1 MAQEIK
7 VQITA
12 ETAQLLGQLSQ
23 AAGRLQEWAR
33 SANTAGAS
41 ASAGFQAAGNAA
53 QGFTGAVVKGGI
65 ALGTL
70 RAALNGLRDGVTQVV
85 DAYVRMDAAQRTLQF
100 ATGDG
105 AASMAFVRRVSQEL
119 GLELVST
126 SRAFGQI
133 AAAAK
138 GSTLE
143 GEPTR
148 KLFQSV
154 ASAAAVMGLS
164 ADDTAGA
171 LKALG
176 QMISKG
182 KVQAEELRGQL
193 GERLPGAFQIA
204 ARAMGVTTQ
213 QLDKMLQ
220 DGKVIANDFLPK
232 FAREL
237 KLSLGDA
244 PQAAAQSFQ
253 AQVNRIKNAWT
264 DLLLSVGNS
273 GILQEAAGGMKALV
287 DAVGSAE
294 GRRSVAGF
302 GATLSDIFGVL
313 KSTTGFLVEHR
324 SAIMAV
330 GVAYG
335 AVKIAQTVSGWA
347 SAVQTWI
354 TRKTA
359 ALAVTRA
366 AALQEVALAQAEVT
380 STAAALAN
388 AEAHVVRARALLGSA
403 AAARHYGTITAIL
416 TAQEAAVTTATNAHA
431 VAQTNLA
438 RAQAASSVAARG
450 SAAIYAALGG
460 PIGLAT
466 IAVGGLVAI
475 LMKMHTSKA
484 EAAAN
489 ARAAQEAALGEIRTW
504 GDQIAKVRELDD
516 SLRAGNLTKE
526 QAAIATQRLQVIQG
540 NLIQQYPGL
549 IGYLKDEAGNTRSL
563 AEALQVMNAEKLKT
577 AEMDAKGSAASV
589 KSLEALVAQRKQWIA
604 YGEEKD
610 KTSFGVASDKLQAK
624 LDYNRRALQT
634 DQEMLERQKRLA
646 KEAGEAYEALAAI
659 QSTFQPDKA
668 GGSGTKPAGKPK
680 ENVYAEELIKLRE
693 KALRYEDDATL
704 ATKQRIDLERVDLGL
719 MKEKDRIQDLLK
731 GKKLEPGQALELT
744 AKAEQDAASARLA
757 VKARYAREAEKIDQE
772 TQNRLEL
779 LEEQGYAR
787 KAASMKQAFDKA
799 NEDRKK
805 AGLQAMESAG
815 LEANLEALKMRE
827 VDREAGKL
835 TSGLRELAEEKG
847 RALSFTE
854 QMVALDALAKKLGIE
869 LPESIARARQE
880 IQTLQVRST
889 DASGGFAAGLESYIN
904 QLSDRFSSMKAIAL
918 QLAQSMEGAFSNFF
932 TGIIQKGTTAGQKW
946 DALWKGLSGSV
957 VKALSDM
964 AAKEVM
970 LWTTQKA
977 KSIWDTANTGK
988 KIAEA
993 NAETTANIGTASSG
1007 FFKAHSWIPW
1017 VGAALAIG
1025 FIAMMMSQMSSVKG
1039 RAIGGVVK
1047 KPELTLL
1054 GEAGPEVVAPEAG
1067 FKEWAADFASM
1078 GANLAM
1084 NIANQQTQARGYQA
1098 MGAGYA
1104 QAAASQRA
1112 EGGSAMGGVTVHGNI
1127 ITMDSREF
1135 DAAIKRGLDRYQ
1147 RANG

>member
-33 SANTAGAS
+33 AANTAGAS
-41 ASAGFQAAGNAA
+41 ASSGFQAAGTAA

-148 KLFQSV
+148 KIFQSV
-154 ASAAAVMGLS
+154 ASAAAVMGIS

-244 PQAAAQSFQ
+244 PHAAAQSFQ

-273 GILQEAAGGMKALV
+273 GILQEAAVSMKALV

-302 GATLSDIFGVL
+302 GATMADIFGVL

-324 SAIMAV
+324 GAIMAV

-388 AEAHVVRARALLGSA
+388 AEAQAVKGRAMLVSA
-403 AAARHYGTITAIL
+403 EAARYQGTNTAML
-416 TAQEAAVTTATNAHA
+416 TAQEAEVTTATNAHA
-431 VAQTNLA
+431 VAQANLA

-475 LMKMHTSKA
+475 LMKMHVSKA
-484 EAAAN
+484 EALAN
-489 ARAAQEAALGEIRTW
+489 ARAAHDAAMGEIRTW
-504 GDQIAKVRELDD
+504 GEQVDKVRELD
-516 SLRAGNLTKE
+516 SELRSGNLTKD
-526 QAAIATQRLQVIQG
+526 QAARATRQLQTIQG
-540 NLIQQYPGL
+540 NLLQQYPGL
-549 IGYLKDEAGNTRSL
+549 IGYLEIEGGKTRTL
-563 AEALQVMNAEKLKT
+563 AEAIRLMNEEKLKT
-577 AEMDAKGSAASV
+577 AKMNAEGSASAV
-589 KSLEALVAQRKQWIA
+589 KSLEALVSQRKQWIE
-604 YGEEKD
+604 YDSKLD
-610 KTSFGVASDKLQAK
+610 QTTFGVASDKLQAK

-646 KEAGEAYEALAAI
+646 KEAGDAFEALDAV
-659 QSTFQPDKA
+659 KA
-668 GGSGTKPAGKPK
+668 SFNQKKTGDTNGAAGKPK

-731 GKKLEPGQALELT
+731 GKKLEPSQALELT
-744 AKAEQDAASARLA
+744 AKAEQDAAIARLA
-757 VKARYAREAEKIDQE
+757 VRARYAREAEKIDQE

-799 NEDRKK
+799 NEDRKR

-827 VDREAGKL
+827 VDREASKL

-889 DASGGFAAGLESYIN
+889 DASGGFTAGLEAYIN
-904 QLSDRFSSMKAIAL
+904 QLLDRFSSMKAIAQ

-970 LWTTQKA
+970 LWTIQKA
-977 KSIWDTANTGK
+977 KSIWGTADTAK
-988 KIAEA
+988 KITEA